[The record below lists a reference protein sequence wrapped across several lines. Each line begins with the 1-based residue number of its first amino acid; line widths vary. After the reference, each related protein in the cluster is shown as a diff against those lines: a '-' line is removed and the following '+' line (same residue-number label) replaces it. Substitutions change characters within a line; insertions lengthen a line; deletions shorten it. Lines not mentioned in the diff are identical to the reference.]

1 VALPPAG
8 CVTME
13 PMTKEEPAST
23 ARVVTDR
30 PARYG
35 KQLVSH
41 LGRRSEGAWDDE
53 AGSGWIDFGESRAEL
68 TAGADALDIRLD
80 ATPERLAAM
89 EDVVGRHLVR
99 FGARDELVVRWT
111 RSDGTTG
118 TVQRN
123 SEP

>member
-1 VALPPAG
+1 
-8 CVTME
+8 
-13 PMTKEEPAST
+13 MTTSEQPAST
-23 ARVVTDR
+23 AHVATDR
-30 PARYG
+30 AGRYG

-41 LGRRSEGAWDDE
+41 LSRRSEGAWDDK
-53 AGSGWIDFGESRAEL
+53 AGTGWIDFGESRAEL
-68 TAGADALDIRLD
+68 TAAADALDIRLD

-111 RSDGTTG
+111 HADGTTG
-118 TVQRN
+118 TVQEN